1 VSKLTVPARRTN
13 CWSTVVE
20 QRDTDPGPNRHHR
33 ARIRITARTNPPL
46 RDRCSVGIVE

>member
-1 VSKLTVPARRTN
+1 VSKLTVPARRTC

-33 ARIRITARTNPPL
+33 ARIRITTRTNLPL
-46 RDRCSVGIVE
+46 CDRCGICIVE